1 MSETTAKAI
10 RVITLPPIIAL
21 FLIILLKGYFPDGH
35 DLMAIVLLCGLP
47 LLSYLY
53 WKTIPGQYEQGRT
66 SQRKLAIP
74 VYFQGRAYPAH
85 PCGGGADRAGHHGRV

>member
-53 WKTIPGQYEQGRT
+53 WKQY
-66 SQRKLAIP
+66 
-74 VYFQGRAYPAH
+74 
-85 PCGGGADRAGHHGRV
+85 RVNMNKGEHRRESWQLFSL